1 MTLDLKIIAT
11 KVFMLRLFFAGLRGR
26 LLLLVLLAVIPILG
40 LTLYTNIELRR
51 LVVADVKKE
60 TLRLARFAASSQE
73 DTIKDIR
80 QLLFALAQLSE
91 VHDADPAACSAL
103 FAQLLRQYPQYAQLG
118 VVALDGHVFC
128 SALPADGQLNM
139 ADQAFF
145 QRTLQTGD
153 FTLSDYQDYQSEPIS
168 GKATLSFGYPVL
180 TETGQV
186 QAVVFASLDLAWL
199 NQLAAEAQLPEDSTF
214 TVIDRNGTILV
225 RYPDPDNWVGRTVPE
240 SPIVKIVRS
249 EQDEGTAEAVGVDGT
264 QRQYAFTPLQITPG
278 ERDVFVSVGIP
289 TTLAFANANRVLT
302 QNLVVLGLV
311 TLLTLTAAW
320 YGSHLFVL
328 RQVNGLVEAT
338 KHLSA
343 GNLTVRT
350 GLPYKHGELG
360 QLAQAFD
367 EMAGSLERRVLE
379 RDQAERALQESQR
392 AMATLLSNLPGMA
405 YRSYT
410 DTARTMQF
418 VSEGCLDLTGYSP
431 AELIE
436 NGKIAYGQLIH
447 PDDRTS
453 VWDKMQAALQG
464 EEPFQLIYRINTAA
478 GAEKWVWEQG
488 RGVFSATGQ
497 FIAVEGFMTDTTERV
512 QAYQMLEQR
521 VADRTRELSALYEV
535 TAVASASLNLTTTL
549 DRSLEQI
556 LTVMQG
562 ELGTIYLLDP
572 TQERLH
578 LAAWRGLPAHM
589 MSELDTLAPDQDLAG
604 WIVEHG
610 EPLVV
615 PHLASDP
622 RASKLALTGG
632 AQAYVGAPM
641 RSRGRVLGA
650 LGVIGA
656 AGRQFEMEEVALLA
670 SIADEVGVAVENAQ
684 LYEAEH
690 IQRHQADTLLQ
701 VASVVSSTLEL
712 NEVLARIL
720 DQLRRVVNYDSASV
734 QLLEEG
740 QLHVIAARGF
750 ADLKQV
756 LGLTFAPHEAPY
768 YNVMAEGQALNVADA
783 PQRYPGF
790 RLSPFSHIHSWLGVP
805 LRVQERMIGI
815 IAVDRQQPGGFA
827 EAEVRLTTAFADQ
840 AALALEN
847 ARLYQQAEQLAVMEE
862 RSRLARELHD
872 SVTQSLYSLTL
883 FAEAG
888 RRAAEAD
895 EKERELGYLTRLG
908 QVSHQA
914 LKEMRLLVY
923 ELRTAA
929 LEKEGL
935 VAALQQRLEAV
946 EKRAGVQARL
956 LVEEMVELP
965 AIIEE
970 GLYRIAQEAL
980 NNILKHA
987 EATSVIVRLKANN
1000 EQAELEVTDNGRA
1013 FEPTSLGNGGGIG
1026 LTSMRERAERLGG
1039 SLTISSKPGEGT
1051 QVVANVPTRRSWS
1064 RPILPIENLTEV
1076 QQ

>member
-1 MTLDLKIIAT
+1 MS
-11 KVFMLRLFFAGLRGR
+11 RFFLTGLRGR
-26 LLLLVLLAVIPILG
+26 LLLLVLLAVIPIVG

-51 LVVADVKKE
+51 LVVADVKQE
-60 TLRLARFAASSQE
+60 TLRLARFAVSSQE
-73 DTIKDIR
+73 DTIKDTR
-80 QLLFALAQLSE
+80 QLLFALSQLSE
-91 VHDADPAACSAL
+91 VHEADAAACSVL

-118 VVALDGHVFC
+118 VVAQDGHVFC
-128 SALPADGQLNM
+128 SALPDDSQLNI

-145 QRTLQTGD
+145 QRTLQTGA

-180 TETGQV
+180 SEAGQV
-186 QAVVFASLDLAWL
+186 EAVVFASLDLAWL
-199 NQLAAEAQLPEDSTF
+199 NQLAAQAQLPEGSTF

-225 RYPDPDNWVGRTVPE
+225 RYPDPGHWVGRTVPE
-240 SPIVKIVRS
+240 SPIVKIIRS
-249 EQDEGTAEAVGVDGT
+249 EGDEGTVEAVGVDGT
-264 QRQYAFTPLQITPG
+264 QRQYAFTPLQITPE

-289 TTLAFANANRVLT
+289 TPLAFANANRVLT
-302 QNLVVLGLV
+302 QNLIVLGLV
-311 TLLTLTAAW
+311 TLLTLAAAW
-320 YGSHLFVL
+320 YGSDVFVL
-328 RQVNGLVEAT
+328 RQVNGLVAAT
-338 KHLSA
+338 KQLSA
-343 GNLTVRT
+343 GNLMIRT

-360 QLAQAFD
+360 QLAEAFD

-410 DTARTMQF
+410 DASRTMQF
-418 VSEGCLDLTGYSP
+418 VSEGCLDLTGYAP
-431 AELIE
+431 AELTE
-436 NGKIAYGQLIH
+436 NGKITYGQLIH

-453 VWDKMQAALQG
+453 VWDRMQAALQG
-464 EEPFQLIYRINTAA
+464 TEPFQLIYRITTAA
-478 GAEKWVWEQG
+478 NTEKWVWEQG
-488 RGVFSATGQ
+488 RGVFSVKGRL
-497 FIAVEGFMTDTTERV
+497 IAIEGFVTDTTERV

-549 DRSLEQI
+549 ERSLEQV

-572 TQERLH
+572 AQQVLR
-578 LAAWRGLPAHM
+578 LAAWQGLPANLM
-589 MSELDTLAPDQDLAG
+589 DEMVALAPGRDLAS
-604 WIVEHG
+604 WIIEHG

-622 RASKLALTGG
+622 RASKLVLTGT
-632 AQAYVGAPM
+632 AQAFVGAPM
-641 RSRGRVLGA
+641 RSRGRVLGV

-684 LYEAEH
+684 LYEAER

-750 ADLKQV
+750 ADLQQV
-756 LGLTFAPHEAPY
+756 LGMTFAPHEVPY
-768 YNVMAEGQALNVADA
+768 YRVVAEGQALNLADA
-783 PQRYPGF
+783 PKLYPSLH
-790 RLSPFSHIHSWLGVP
+790 RTPFSHIRSWLGVP
-805 LRVQERMIGI
+805 LQVQERMIGI
-815 IAVDRQQPGGFA
+815 IAVDRQLPGGFA
-827 EAEVRLTTAFADQ
+827 EEEVRLTTAFADQ

-888 RRAAEAD
+888 RRAAEAG

-935 VAALQQRLEAV
+935 VAALQQRLDAV

-956 LVEEMVELP
+956 LVEETVELP
-965 AIIEE
+965 AMVEE

-987 EATSVIVRLKANN
+987 QATSVIVRLKANSD
-1000 EQAELEVTDNGRA
+1000 QVELEVTDNGRA
-1013 FEPTSLGNGGGIG
+1013 FEATSLSNGGGIG

-1039 SLTISSKPGEGT
+1039 SLTIISKPGEGT
-1051 QVVANVPTRRSWS
+1051 RVIAQVPARRGWS
-1064 RPILPIENLTEV
+1064 RPTLPIEKLTEV
-1076 QQ
+1076 LQ

>member
-1 MTLDLKIIAT
+1 MSG
-11 KVFMLRLFFAGLRGR
+11 FFLASLRGR
-26 LLLLVLLAVIPILG
+26 LLLLVLLAMIPILG

-73 DTIKDIR
+73 DTIKDTR
-80 QLLFALAQLSE
+80 QLLFALSQLSE
-91 VHDADPAACSAL
+91 VHEADPAACSAL

-118 VVALDGHVFC
+118 VVALDGSVFC
-128 SALPADGQLNM
+128 SALPDDGLLNM
-139 ADQAFF
+139 AGQDFF
-145 QRTLQTGD
+145 QRTLQTGV
-153 FTLSDYQDYQSEPIS
+153 FSLSDYQDYQSDPIK

-180 TETGQV
+180 AKTGQV

-199 NQLAAEAQLPEDSTF
+199 NQLAAQAQLPEGSTF

-225 RYPDPDNWVGRTVPE
+225 RYPDPDDWIGRSMPEAPLVELIVAQGDEETVE
-240 SPIVKIVRS
+240 A
-249 EQDEGTAEAVGVDGT
+249 EGADGI
-264 QRQYAFTPLQITPG
+264 QRQFAFTPLRITPG
-278 ERDVFVSVGIP
+278 EGAVFVSVGIP
-289 TTLAFANANRVLT
+289 TPIAFANANRVLA
-302 QNLVVLGLV
+302 QNLAVVGLV
-311 TLLTLTAAW
+311 TLLTLAAAW

-328 RQVNGLVEAT
+328 RQVGGLVEAT
-338 KHLSA
+338 KQLSA

-367 EMAGSLERRVLE
+367 EMAVSLERRVVE
-379 RDQAERALQESQR
+379 RDQAEIALRESQR

-405 YRSYT
+405 YRSRP
-410 DTARTMQF
+410 DPGRTMQF
-418 VSEGCLDLTGYSP
+418 VSEGCLDLTGYDP
-431 AELIE
+431 AELTG
-436 NGKIAYGQLIH
+436 NGKFCYMQLIQ
-447 PDDRTS
+447 PDDQTL
-453 VWDKMQAALQG
+453 VWDKIEAALQAG
-464 EEPFQLIYRINTAA
+464 EPFQLIYRISTAT
-478 GAEKWVWEQG
+478 GVEKWVWEQG
-488 RGVFSATGQ
+488 QGVFSGEGQ
-497 FIAVEGFMTDTTERV
+497 LVAIEGFITDTTERV

-535 TAVASASLNLTTTL
+535 TAVASASLDLTTTL
-549 DRSLEQI
+549 ERSLEQVLI
-556 LTVMQG
+556 VMQA
-562 ELGTIYLLDP
+562 EMGTIYLFDP
-572 TQERLH
+572 GQQALRL
-578 LAAWRGLPAHM
+578 AVWRGLPPKVIG
-589 MSELDTLAPDQDLAG
+589 EIETLAPGQDLAG
-604 WIVEHG
+604 WIIEHG
-610 EPLVV
+610 EPLVAS
-615 PHLASDP
+615 HIGSDP
-622 RASKLALTGG
+622 RASHMAVVSG

-650 LGVIGA
+650 LGVISE

-684 LYEAEH
+684 LYEAER

-701 VASVVSSTLEL
+701 VVSVVNSTLEL
-712 NEVLARIL
+712 DGVLARIL

-740 QLHVIAARGF
+740 KLQVIAARGF

-756 LGLTFAPHEAPY
+756 LGVTFSPHETPNY
-768 YNVMAEGQALNVADA
+768 KVVTEGRPLNLADA
-783 PQRYPGF
+783 PERYPGF
-790 RLSPFSHIHSWLGVP
+790 RRSPFSHIRSWLGVP
-805 LRVQERMIGI
+805 LRVQERIIGI
-815 IAVDRQQPGGFA
+815 IAVDRQQLGGFA
-827 EAEVRLTTAFADQ
+827 EAEARLTTAFADQ

-888 RRAAEAD
+888 RRAAEAG

-908 QVSHQA
+908 EVSHQA

-965 AIIEE
+965 ALVEE

-987 EATSVIVRLKANN
+987 AASSVIVRLKTNS
-1000 EQAELEVTDNGRA
+1000 QWVELEVIDNGRA
-1013 FEPTSLGNGGGIG
+1013 FEPTSPGNGGGIG
-1026 LTSMRERAERLGG
+1026 LASMRERAERLGG
-1039 SLTISSKPGEGT
+1039 SLTIISKPGEGT
-1051 QVVANVPTRRSWS
+1051 RVIAKAPVRRSWS
-1064 RPILPIENLTEV
+1064 RPTLPINNLMEV
-1076 QQ
+1076 SE

>member
-1 MTLDLKIIAT
+1 MS
-11 KVFMLRLFFAGLRGR
+11 RFFLAGLRGR
-26 LLLLVLLAVIPILG
+26 LLLLVLLAMIPILG
-40 LTLYTNIELRR
+40 LTLYTHFELRR
-51 LVVADVKKE
+51 LVVADVEKE
-60 TLRLARFAASSQE
+60 TLRLAHFTASSQE
-73 DTIKDIR
+73 ETIKDTR
-80 QLLFALAQLSE
+80 QLLFALSQLSE
-91 VHDADPAACSAL
+91 VRRADPAACSAL

-118 VVALDGHVFC
+118 VAALDGHVFC
-128 SALPADGQLNM
+128 RALAADDQLNI

-145 QRTLQTGD
+145 QQTLQSST
-153 FTLSDYQDYQSEPIS
+153 FAVSDYQDYPSEPIS

-180 TETGQV
+180 SESGQV
-186 QAVVFASLDLAWL
+186 QGVVFASLDLAWL
-199 NQLAAEAQLPEDSTF
+199 NQLAAQAQLPAGSTF

-225 RYPDPDNWVGRTVPE
+225 RYPDPDHWVGHSVPE
-240 SPIVKIVRS
+240 APIVKIILAERS
-249 EQDEGTAEAVGVDGT
+249 EGTAEAEGVDGIP
-264 QRQYAFTPLQITPG
+264 RQFAFTPLRITPQG
-278 ERDVFVSVGIP
+278 GDVFVSVGIP
-289 TTLAFANANRVLT
+289 TAIAFANANRVLT
-302 QNLVVLGLV
+302 QNLAVLALV
-311 TLLTLTAAW
+311 TLLTLAAAW
-320 YGSHLFVL
+320 QGSYLFIL
-328 RQVNGLVEAT
+328 RQARTLVEAT
-338 KHLSA
+338 RQLSA

-367 EMAGSLERRVLE
+367 EMAGSLEHRVLE

-405 YRSYT
+405 YRSQP
-410 DTARTMQF
+410 DPDRTMQF

-431 AELIE
+431 TELTG
-436 NGKIAYGQLIH
+436 NGKLSYIRLIH
-447 PDDRTS
+447 PDDRAP
-453 VWDKMQAALQG
+453 VWDTIQAALQD
-464 EEPFQLIYRINTAA
+464 EEPFQFIYRITTAA
-478 GAEKWVWEQG
+478 GIEKWVWEQG
-488 RGVFSATGQ
+488 RGVVSAKGQ
-497 FIAVEGFMTDTTERV
+497 LIAIEGFMTDTTERV

-521 VADRTRELSALYEV
+521 VVDRTRELSALYEV

-549 DRSLEQI
+549 ERSLEQV
-556 LTVMQG
+556 LTVMQSEIG
-562 ELGTIYLLDP
+562 VIYLFDP
-572 TQERLH
+572 PQQMLRL
-578 LAAWRGLPAHM
+578 AVWRGLPAHLM
-589 MSELDTLAPDQDLAG
+589 DEMIALAPGQDLAG
-604 WIVEHG
+604 WIIEHG
-610 EPLVV
+610 EPLVI

-622 RASKLALTGG
+622 RASQMILAGG

-641 RSRGRVLGA
+641 RARGRVLGV
-650 LGVIGA
+650 LGVVGA

-684 LYEAEH
+684 LYEAER

-720 DQLRRVVNYDSASV
+720 DQLGRVVSYDSASV

-750 ADLKQV
+750 ADLEQV
-756 LGLTFAPHEAPY
+756 VGMTFSADEAPY
-768 YNVMAEGQALNVADA
+768 DTVVAQGKALNLADA
-783 PQRYPGF
+783 PTVYPSF
-790 RLSPFSHIHSWLGVP
+790 RRAPFSHIHSWLGVP
-805 LRVQERMIGI
+805 LQVQERLIGL
-815 IAVDRQQPGGFA
+815 IAIDRQQPGGFA
-827 EAEVRLTTAFADQ
+827 EAEVRLTAAFADQ

-888 RRAAEAD
+888 RRAAEAG

-935 VAALQQRLEAV
+935 VAALQRRLDAV
-946 EKRAGVQARL
+946 EKRAGIQARL
-956 LVEEMVELP
+956 LVEETAELP
-965 AIIEE
+965 TMVEE

-987 EATSVIVRLKANN
+987 EATSVVVRLKANS

-1013 FEPTSLGNGGGIG
+1013 FEAANPSNSGGIG
-1026 LTSMRERAERLGG
+1026 LTSMRERAERLDG
-1039 SLTISSKPGEGT
+1039 SLTLISKPGEGT
-1051 QVVANVPTRRSWS
+1051 QVIARVPTRRSWS
-1064 RPILPIENLTEV
+1064 RPVLPVDNLTEV
-1076 QQ
+1076 SQ